1 MNLKN
6 VKHILFNF
14 SKIALGKQDIL
25 KSKLLVISET
35 FLILFSIRV
44 INMTKFRYTNSK
56 QFQNE

>member
-25 KSKLLVISET
+25 KLKCTLRRRDS
-35 FLILFSIRV
+35 
-44 INMTKFRYTNSK
+44 
-56 QFQNE
+56 